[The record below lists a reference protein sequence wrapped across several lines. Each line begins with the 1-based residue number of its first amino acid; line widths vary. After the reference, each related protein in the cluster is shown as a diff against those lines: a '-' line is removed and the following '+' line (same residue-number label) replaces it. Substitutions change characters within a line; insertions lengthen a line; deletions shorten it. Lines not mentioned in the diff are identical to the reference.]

1 MPSNR
6 ERLGVT
12 VNTSLFTIPD
22 AVKSSMLRARGKAS
36 LFPARGAR
44 AHSAPRAP
52 RLTGYAVPPTR
63 VRTDHEDDSMR
74 TAFAPAGQADPPA
87 KPKGG
92 YRIIGAAV
100 MAAAWW
106 AYRRKLIRLVDLRV
120 WFAAHEM
127 DARRCRIEQ
136 DFTPKFSLRELKRL
150 TGLSVKRL
158 KDSLRRL
165 QAVGLLSWSETAL
178 DFPDSADFLAGAD
191 ADDFATFL
199 DQIPNSD
206 RKLPVPR
213 RILRL
218 LAGGARPALIA
229 TVVGHL
235 IRGLYLKSGKC
246 HDRGRVKA
254 SWIAEVFGVSL
265 RRVKHARQE
274 LIAGGWLISLDAD
287 QWALNRWGAHFRIN
301 LEWSRLDATNPVEP
315 KVQTPQVSGPVFP
328 ESEPKSAPPPP
339 AIGPK
344 TAPPDSYGEPPTG
357 SEKNQKPA
365 SGRPA
370 GISISEPEEVRAQ
383 HVSVS
388 VPLTVMTTSVTP
400 SSVRP
405 ESIPPALAPVK
416 PDFRNVVIEDL
427 KDVVRLLMLFG
438 QAIALGLVT
447 SSERDRL
454 RFVAAA
460 EHARVIGTTNP
471 CGLFVRL
478 IRNGLWPFLTR
489 DDEDTANR
497 RLKRH
502 LYGKPPERKESPPF
516 AVTETVK
523 LSEDARLVQAI
534 RAALARTKYQGDGF
548 AILRRERPEWTRERW
563 DRALA
568 ELEQTVRYA

>member
-1 MPSNR
+1 
-6 ERLGVT
+6 
-12 VNTSLFTIPD
+12 
-22 AVKSSMLRARGKAS
+22 
-36 LFPARGAR
+36 
-44 AHSAPRAP
+44 
-52 RLTGYAVPPTR
+52 
-63 VRTDHEDDSMR
+63 MR
-74 TAFAPAGQADPPA
+74 TAFAPVGQADPPA

-92 YRIIGAAV
+92 YRIIRAAV

-106 AYRRKLIRLVDLRV
+106 AYRRNRIRLVDLRV

-127 DARRCRIEQ
+127 DARRCRLDQE
-136 DFTPKFSLRELKRL
+136 FTPRFNLREFKRL

-165 QAVGLLSWSETAL
+165 QAARLLSWSETAL
-178 DFPDSADFLAGAD
+178 DFPDSTGLLIGAD

-199 DQIPNSD
+199 DQVPNAN

-274 LIAGGWLISLDAD
+274 LIAGGWLIPLQTD

-301 LEWSRLDATNPVEP
+301 LEWSRLDAT
-315 KVQTPQVSGPVFP
+315 KVQATHVSGPVSPALGP
-328 ESEPKSAPPPP
+328 ESAPPPP
-339 AIGPK
+339 TIGPK
-344 TAPPDSYGEPPTG
+344 TAPPDSYGEPPTE

-365 SGRPA
+365 TGGPA
-370 GISISEPEEVRAQ
+370 GISSSKHEEVRSDPRSISAQ
-383 HVSVS
+383 GCVDVENLYVSV
-388 VPLTVMTTSVTP
+388 LVTMAPTPNAP
-400 SSVRP
+400 SPVRP
-405 ESIPPALAPVK
+405 ESIPPAPTNPTTVGK

-427 KDVVRLLMLFG
+427 KDVVRLLVLFG
-438 QAIALGLVT
+438 QAVALGLVT

-460 EHARVIGTTNP
+460 EHARVIGTKNP

-478 IRNGLWPFLTR
+478 IRNGLWSFLTQ
-489 DDEDTANR
+489 DDEDAANF

-502 LYGKPPERKESPPF
+502 LHGKPTERKELSPF
-516 AVTETVK
+516 AVSEAAG

-534 RAALARTKYQGDGF
+534 RAAVARTRYQGDGF

-563 DRALA
+563 DRVME
-568 ELEQTVRYA
+568 ELDQATHDGRR